1 MNQSMLQQNLTNSP
15 GYLVNAGV
23 VEPKKSTQYNAAMKL
38 MLQGKK
44 PDSKIDHW
52 KKHLLWVS

>member
-52 KKHLLWVS
+52 KKHLL